1 MIELDGSQGEGGG
14 QILRTAL
21 ALSLITGQPFRIHN
35 IRAKRPKPGLM
46 RQHLACVQA
55 AVAVGGAAQTQ
66 ACNDA
71 GQPMQVGE
79 TTLCFTPGPIHA
91 GDYEFAVGSAG
102 SCMLV
107 LQTVLW
113 PLLLAKAPSALV
125 LRGGTHNPMAPSASY
140 LQQVF
145 QSWSGHSD
153 AWFELELRRHGF
165 YPAGGGEVA
174 VRLMPPA
181 GGIAPFSL
189 MQRGALVSAHAQC
202 LHAGL
207 PRGVAQREL
216 AILKNALGWGDEQ
229 LHDRALRANE
239 GPGNVLMVVLQYE
252 HITEVFT
259 SFGEKGVSAEQVA
272 RNVLQEVRAYQASQ
286 APVGLHLADQ
296 LMIPLALAALKGPG
310 GQFWATELTE
320 HSRTNARVIEQFL
333 PVRFV
338 LREPGDGLVVMV
350 DRTAT
355 VFMPNSAPAQV
366 NAAQAAI
373 FK

>member
-14 QILRTAL
+14 QILRTSL
-21 ALSLITGQPFRIHN
+21 ALSLITGKPFRIHN

-55 AVAVGGAAQTQ
+55 AVAVGAGAQ
-66 ACNDA
+66 AVNDA
-71 GQPMQVGE
+71 GLPMQVGE
-79 TTLCFTPGPIHA
+79 TTLCFTPGPITA
-91 GDYEFAVGSAG
+91 GEYEFAVGSAG

-145 QSWSGHSD
+145 QSWSGHD
-153 AWFELELRRHGF
+153 GLWFEMELRRHGF
-165 YPAGGGEVA
+165 YPAGGGEMA
-174 VRLMPPA
+174 VRLVPPTA
-181 GGIAPFSL
+181 GIAPFNL
-189 MQRGALVSAHAQC
+189 MQRGNLIRAHAQC

-207 PRGVAQREL
+207 PKGVAQREL
-216 AILKNALGWGDEQ
+216 VILKNALGWHDDQ

-252 HITEVFT
+252 HITELFT
-259 SFGEKGVSAEQVA
+259 AHGEKGVSAEQVA

-286 APVGLHLADQ
+286 APVGPHLADQ
-296 LMIPLALAALKGPG
+296 LLIPLALSALNGSYGGGHGGGYAGEPG
-310 GQFWATELTE
+310 AEYGQYWATELTE
-320 HSRTNARVIEQFL
+320 HTRTNAAVIEQFL
-333 PVRFV
+333 PIRFGMQPEDGGFVVRI
-338 LREPGDGLVVMV
+338 E
-350 DRTAT
+350 T
-355 VFMPNSAPAQV
+355 
-366 NAAQAAI
+366 
-373 FK
+373 

>member
-21 ALSLITGQPFRIHN
+21 ALSLITGKAFRIHN

-55 AVAVGGAAQTQ
+55 GVVVGGGAAHTQ

-71 GQPMQVGE
+71 GQAVQVGE
-79 TTLCFTPGPIHA
+79 TTLNFTPGAITP

-113 PLLLAKAPSALV
+113 PLLLAQAPSALV

-145 QSWSGHSD
+145 QSWSGHEGV
-153 AWFELELRRHGF
+153 WFEMELRRHGF

-174 VRLMPPA
+174 VRLLPPA

-189 MQRGALVSAHAQC
+189 MQRGALRSANAQC

-207 PRGVAQREL
+207 PKGVAQREL

-229 LHDRALRANE
+229 LHNQALRANE
-239 GPGNVLMVVLQYE
+239 GPGNVLMVVLQHE

-259 SFGEKGVSAEQVA
+259 SFGEKGLSAEQVA
-272 RNVLQEVRAYQASQ
+272 HQVLKEVRAYQTSQ
-286 APVGLHLADQ
+286 APVGPHLADQ
-296 LMIPLALAALKGPG
+296 LMIPLALAALNGQVNGQG

-338 LREPGDGLVVMV
+338 MQKLDDGQVVAIE
-350 DRTAT
+350 RT
-355 VFMPNSAPAQV
+355 V
-366 NAAQAAI
+366 
-373 FK
+373 K